1 MRNDQL
7 VDGLDSFYKDYRNRT
22 IKVHDAVWLVVNEI
36 AGTPQQTMG
45 KLIESYRQNASI
57 N

>member
-1 MRNDQL
+1 M
-7 VDGLDSFYKDYRNRT
+7 DGLDSFYKDYRNRT